1 MNDHLHYS
9 GLTCEEQRRALAGIL
24 WSDPLVRE
32 ALIRSRSLELRDWLL
47 VSGALYNTVWN
58 RLTGRPSGH
67 GIKDFDLC
75 YFDGADLSWEAEDA
89 VIMRAARHFG
99 GFAKPVE
106 VRNQARVHIWFEGRF
121 GQPYPRLARC
131 EEALSLFAAKT
142 HAVGVR
148 LGAAGEVEVVA
159 PFGLDDIFSFRVTP
173 NHALDNRRTYEEK
186 AARAKAMW
194 PELEISPW

>member
-1 MNDHLHYS
+1 MDDHLRYS
-9 GLTCEEQRRALAGIL
+9 GLVCEEQHHVFAGIL
-24 WSDPLVRE
+24 WSDPLIRE
-32 ALIRSRSLELRDWLL
+32 ALVCARSLDLPDWLL
-47 VSGALYNTVWN
+47 VSGALYNAVWN

-67 GIKDFDLC
+67 GTKDFDLC
-75 YFDGADLSWEAEDA
+75 YFDDDLSWDAEDA
-89 VIMRAARHFG
+89 VIIRAARRFG
-99 GFAKPVE
+99 DFPLPVE
-106 VRNQARVHIWFEGRF
+106 VRNQARVHLWFEERF
-121 GQPYPRLARC
+121 GQPYPRLSRS

-148 LGAAGEVEVVA
+148 LGAGDKLEVAA

-194 PELEISPW
+194 PELEVSPW